1 MAETHDVREGE
12 LQILAETVIK
22 RHIQAITA
30 EAEAMQTLACA
41 LRTLDQAVLWHLLSA
56 FWLLV
61 SLCLWWL
68 T

>member
-1 MAETHDVREGE
+1 MAETHDVRERA
-12 LQILAETVIK
+12 LQVQAEAVLQ
-22 RHIQAITA
+22 RHIQAVTA

-41 LRTLDQAVLWHLLSA
+41 LRTLDEAVLWHLLSA